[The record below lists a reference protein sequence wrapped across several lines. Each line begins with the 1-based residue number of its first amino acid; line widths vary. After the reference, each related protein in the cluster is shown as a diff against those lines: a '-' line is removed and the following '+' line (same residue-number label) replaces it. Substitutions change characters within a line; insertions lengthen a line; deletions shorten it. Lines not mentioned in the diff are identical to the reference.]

1 MARRATKGDEGG
13 GMLAP
18 NRDCQG
24 ADVFAAVF
32 KEGRLQRIG

>member
-1 MARRATKGDEGG
+1 MARRAIKGDEGG
-13 GMLAP
+13 MPAP